1 MNERSNSATA
11 SERRSGPRVTR
22 AFFAPVHPWVRWWSA
37 LLVAPTL
44 YAAIEAPLRIV
55 NGYIPTGALWV
66 IDNVASLLFLADLIF
81 RLVTVARD
89 PNDSARRV
97 PGALRHYLTSD
108 FLVDLL
114 PVVPAILVL
123 PGPLALP
130 QGLVASLAPLVLLR
144 LLKLYRVGQLSDR
157 LLGELVLQPSV
168 LRLGWFVFWLS
179 LTVHWIACGWLALRA
194 PSDFSGTMPHYI
206 EALYWCVT
214 TIATVGYGDITPK
227 GVEQTLYAMLVMVL
241 GVGVYGYVIGS
252 LAGLLANLDA
262 ARSRFREKLEQIQAF
277 MSYRHLPA
285 PLRQR
290 IVGYY
295 RYLWESRLGFEEEN
309 LLAELPSAL
318 RTEVALFLNRPIL
331 RRVPFLQG
339 AGEDLLRAIAV
350 ALKPIV
356 FSPGDYV
363 FHAGDAGHAMY
374 FISGGDLEV
383 VDREGKVI
391 ATIGAG
397 DFFGEIALLGDHKRT
412 AGVRA
417 IDYCDLYALGTEDFE
432 RVLGDFPQFAEEVRR
447 MAKSRQAGLRDG
459 DNEKETPLPPQ

>member
-1 MNERSNSATA
+1 
-11 SERRSGPRVTR
+11 
-22 AFFAPVHPWVRWWSA
+22 VRWWSA

-44 YAAIEAPLRIV
+44 YAAIEAPLRV
-55 NGYIPTGALWV
+55 VVGYVPHGALWV
-66 IDNVASLLFLADLIF
+66 VDNLASLLFLADLIL
-81 RLVTVARD
+81 RLLSEEEAPHGPVRRS
-89 PNDSARRV
+89 SAS
-97 PGALRHYLTSD
+97 LRHYLAHD
-108 FLVDLL
+108 FLADLL
-114 PVVPAILVL
+114 PVVPIILVL

-130 QGLVASLAPLVLLR
+130 QGLEVLLAPLVLLR

-157 LLGELVLQPSV
+157 LLGELVIQPSL

-262 ARSRFREKLEQIQAF
+262 ARSHFREKLEQIQAF

-309 LLAELPSAL
+309 LLSELPSAL

-350 ALKPIV
+350 ALKPVV

-363 FHAGDAGHAMY
+363 FHAGDVGHSMY
-374 FISGGDLEV
+374 FVSGGELEV

-391 ATIGAG
+391 ATTGAG

-432 RVLGDFPQFAEEVRR
+432 RVLGDFPKFAEEVRR
-447 MAKSRQAGLRDG
+447 MAESRQAGP
-459 DNEKETPLPPQ
+459 KASETGGKTPGPPE